1 MRSPTRSFAAN
12 RRAVAAVEFALIV
25 PLMIV
30 MVAGLVEFG
39 RFYQVYTVANR
50 LGTQYAVAW
59 ANCSES
65 STDTNGVCANE
76 IADYTKAAAISN
88 VAPQLTPSALT
99 LTMAEFT
106 VTQAGVASMIYV
118 GGNTA
123 GASNT
128 TGDATQ
134 LSNAKL
140 KAATAFN
147 VFAGPAAVQYVVVT
161 EVKYVHTLDFFPTL
175 MSAILGDYLTIS
187 NTSTLLKS

>member
-1 MRSPTRSFAAN
+1 MRRPTYSRAAKS
-12 RRAVAAVEFALIV
+12 RAVASVEFALIV
-25 PLMIV
+25 PGMLL

-50 LGTQYAVAW
+50 LASQYAVTW

-65 STDTNGVCANE
+65 STDTDGVCATELPN
-76 IADYTKAAAISN
+76 YTNAAAISN
-88 VAPQLTPSALT
+88 VVPQLSLNALT

-106 VTQAGVASMIYV
+106 VTQAGVATVLYV
-118 GGNTA
+118 GGNTG
-123 GASNT
+123 GAANT

-134 LSNAKL
+134 LADAKN

-147 VFAGPAAVQYVVVT
+147 LFAGPAAVQYVVVT

-175 MSAILGDYLTIS
+175 MSAILGDYLTFS
-187 NTSTLLKS
+187 YTSTLLKS